1 MTLQIVEFFL
11 CVFMIYFNRGDE
23 MIYFIRHGLDDESY
37 IGGWSNIS
45 LTDTGRKQIKDSANW
60 IKDNLNIKRIIS
72 SDVSRAKES
81 ALIIASI
88 LNIDVA
94 CLESLREQNKGIYNG
109 LERKKL
115 KQVDKTF
122 IKNVQ
127 VDTIFPEGESLKDL
141 YRRISKLICELNVL
155 EDDTLIVTHRGV
167 INMIYY
173 NSLDIPLDMDK
184 ERFLVTHGSVHEYDK
199 NKKMIRRIY

>member
-1 MTLQIVEFFL
+1 
-11 CVFMIYFNRGDE
+11 

-37 IGGWSNIS
+37 IGGWSNIP
-45 LTDTGRKQIKDSANW
+45 LMDTGRKQIKDSANW
-60 IKDNLNIKRIIS
+60 IKENLNIKEIIS
-72 SDVSRAKES
+72 SDILRARES

-88 LNIDVA
+88 LNIDVTY
-94 CLESLREQNKGIYNG
+94 LEPLREQNKGIYNG

-127 VDTIFPEGESLKDL
+127 VDTIFPEGESLKNL
-141 YRRISKLICELNVL
+141 YGRICKLIDELDAFEN
-155 EDDTLIVTHRGV
+155 DTLI
-167 INMIYY
+167 
-173 NSLDIPLDMDK
+173 DK

-199 NKKMIRRIY
+199 SKKMIRRIY

>member
-1 MTLQIVEFFL
+1 MTLQIVEFFS
-11 CVFMIYFNRGDE
+11 CVSMIYFNRGDK
-23 MIYFIRHGLDDESY
+23 MIYFIRHGLDDENY
-37 IGGWSNIS
+37 IGGWSNVP
-45 LTDTGRKQIKDSANW
+45 LTNIGRKQIENSANW
-60 IKDNLNIKRIIS
+60 IKGNLNVKKIIS
-72 SDVSRAKES
+72 SDILRARES
-81 ALIIASI
+81 VIIIGNI
-88 LNIDVA
+88 LNMDVTY
-94 CLESLREQNKGIYNG
+94 LDSLREQNKGIYNG

>member
-1 MTLQIVEFFL
+1 
-11 CVFMIYFNRGDE
+11 
-23 MIYFIRHGLDDESY
+23 MIYFIRHGLDDENY
-37 IGGWSNIS
+37 IGGWSNVH
-45 LTDTGRKQIKDSANW
+45 LTNIGKKQIENSANW
-60 IKDNLNIKRIIS
+60 IKGNLNVKKIIS
-72 SDVSRAKES
+72 SDILRARES
-81 ALIIASI
+81 AIIIGNI
-88 LNIDVA
+88 LNIDVTY
-94 CLESLREQNKGIYNG
+94 LDSLREQNKGIYNG

-115 KQVDKTF
+115 KQVDKAF

-127 VDTIFPEGESLKDL
+127 VYTIYPDGESLKNL
-141 YRRISKLICELNVL
+141 YGRICKLIDELDAF

-173 NSLDIPLDMDK
+173 NLLDIPLDMDK